1 MSGSPSAGILL
12 LTLLILNEM
21 SIKVKAMARKNPQ
34 DLAAAPKFYAQA
46 VSQGEVTLDQI
57 SAYIAQMST
66 VSKTDVY
73 AVLMGLTEVIPQQ
86 LEDGKIVRVG
96 NLGSFSVSLSST
108 PSDTIEAVTASN
120 VEQLKLSFRPSQE
133 LKRKVEAFPVSKIS

>member
-1 MSGSPSAGILL
+1 
-12 LTLLILNEM
+12 M

-34 DLAAAPKFYAQA
+34 DLTAAPKFYAQV

-86 LEDGKIVRVG
+86 LEDGRIVRSG
-96 NLGSFSVSLSST
+96 NLGSFRVSLSSS
-108 PSDTIEAVTASN
+108 PSDTIEAVTAAN

-133 LKRKVEAFPVSKIS
+133 LKRKVEGFPVTKIS

>member
-1 MSGSPSAGILL
+1 MSGTSGTCILL
-12 LTLLILNEM
+12 LTLLNLIEM

-34 DLAAAPKFYAQA
+34 DLTAAPKFYAQV

-57 SAYIAQMST
+57 AAYIAQMST

-86 LEDGKIVRVG
+86 LEDGRIVRLG
-96 NLGSFSVSLSST
+96 NLGSFSVSLSSL
-108 PSDTIEAVTASN
+108 PSDTIEAVTAAN
-120 VEQLKLSFRPSQE
+120 VEQLKLSFRPS
-133 LKRKVEAFPVSKIS
+133 

>member
-34 DLAAAPKFYAQA
+34 DLTAAPKFYAQV

-57 SAYIAQMST
+57 AAYIAQMST

-86 LEDGKIVRVG
+86 LEDGRIVRLG
-96 NLGSFSVSLSST
+96 NLGSFSVSLSSL
-108 PSDTIEAVTASN
+108 PSDTIEAVTAAN

>member
-1 MSGSPSAGILL
+1 
-12 LTLLILNEM
+12 M

-34 DLAAAPKFYAQA
+34 DLTAAPKFYAQA

-86 LEDGKIVRVG
+86 LEDGRIVRLG
-96 NLGSFSVSLSST
+96 NLGSFSVSLSSS
-108 PSDTIEAVTASN
+108 PSDTIEAVTAAN

-133 LKRKVEAFPVSKIS
+133 LKRKVEGFPVTKI

>member
-1 MSGSPSAGILL
+1 
-12 LTLLILNEM
+12 M

-34 DLAAAPKFYAQA
+34 DLTAAPKFYAQV

-57 SAYIAQMST
+57 AAYIAQMST

-86 LEDGKIVRVG
+86 LEDGRIVRLG
-96 NLGSFSVSLSST
+96 NLGSFSVSLSSL
-108 PSDTIEAVTASN
+108 PSDTIEAVTAAN

>member
-1 MSGSPSAGILL
+1 MSGTSGTCILL
-12 LTLLILNEM
+12 LTLLNLIEM

-34 DLAAAPKFYAQA
+34 DLTAAPKFYAQV

-57 SAYIAQMST
+57 AAYIAQMST

-86 LEDGKIVRVG
+86 LEDGRIVRLG
-96 NLGSFSVSLSST
+96 NLGSFSVSLSSL
-108 PSDTIEAVTASN
+108 PSDTIEAVTAAN